1 MAFCVSTA
9 CKVVVTLG
17 VLGVIGAIIAIIVVF
32 TSGKTGNVK
41 VTVNSQCDGSAIPD
55 ASVTIGGT
63 SGSTNSNGEFVG
75 DASVGS
81 QKMTVTAKTG
91 SSDPSTFRTH
101 QSTIDV
107 KSEDKNDATVVHV
120 TLDGYSELA
129 PWGTIKEAIDNLSDG
144 PQTATV
150 TWSMVPSGVVVSESG
165 NVSVAVRD
173 YSPDGSVSHAQFV
186 AEMTEA
192 FAQWKAAFEEVY
204 PTLTLNFVQTTET
217 DPAPLLGTYVPRT
230 AGMGDI
236 RITMFSF
243 GTESHVLAYTY
254 GPQLEPFNEAGD
266 IVFNSVVDWRLDN
279 DLADAGTGLGTS
291 VLYIG
296 AHEVGH
302 ALGCGHN
309 ACSDSVLAPTAGVH
323 RSLGTLYPNGIKSSK
338 FETAAIRGIYG

>member
-1 MAFCVSTA
+1 
-9 CKVVVTLG
+9 
-17 VLGVIGAIIAIIVVF
+17 
-32 TSGKTGNVK
+32 
-41 VTVNSQCDGSAIPD
+41 
-55 ASVTIGGT
+55 
-63 SGSTNSNGEFVG
+63 
-75 DASVGS
+75 
-81 QKMTVTAKTG
+81 
-91 SSDPSTFRTH
+91 
-101 QSTIDV
+101 
-107 KSEDKNDATVVHV
+107 
-120 TLDGYSELA
+120 
-129 PWGTIKEAIDNLSDG
+129 
-144 PQTATV
+144 
-150 TWSMVPSGVVVSESG
+150 MVPSGVVVSESG